1 MIVRIS
7 EACRNEI
14 RSSFIPVRRCRR
26 RPVRL
31 IRSSGHPST
40 NPCPCSPLTII
51 SEILENSRIREKSLV
66 NRFMIVKFATAAPR
80 TIAVHRFNVSF
91 ANSVAVRHTGARVDG
106 WIDACGFAGDLAQSM
121 N

>member
-14 RSSFIPVRRCRR
+14 RSSVIPVRRCRR

-40 NPCPCSPLTII
+40 NRCPCSPLTII
-51 SEILENSRIREKSLV
+51 SEILENSRVREKSLV

-80 TIAVHRFNVSF
+80 TIAVHRFNVSL
-91 ANSVAVRHTGARVDG
+91 ARIRLPSATPVHESTDG
-106 WIDACGFAGDLAQSM
+106 LTHVVSQATSPRA
-121 N
+121 